1 MNTLEKVRFV
11 TKDFLQSLKNSD
23 IKSET
28 EELDFKEI
36 FKISDTS
43 SKVEFIKDFLA
54 FANSKGGHIVFG
66 VNKWHIADATGV
78 AAPVGTIMLAALM
91 ILLGFQ
97 LILAFLAY
105 DSASIPRI
113 SISDRLSGLRRPV

>member
-66 VNKWHIADATGV
+66 VNKSYEWIGLDDRSDSDVDEANIAKAMGLINR
-78 AAPVGTIMLAALM
+78 ACEARNAGF
-91 ILLGFQ
+91 ILTSLGGD
-97 LILAFLAY
+97 Y
-105 DSASIPRI
+105 NGNYNRI
-113 SISDRLSGLRRPV
+113 FNL